1 MTKKKQSQASPR
13 KTTFRPL
20 KALLDKSYTPE
31 ELARIDEQVRQELLE
46 MDLKELRELAKVPQ
60 TTVAASLETTQGQVS
75 RIEARDDHLVSTLR
89 KYVEALG
96 GTLEVVARF
105 DDRTIRLK
113 SV

>member
-1 MTKKKQSQASPR
+1 MVMKKATPKQTTGFRAWKAVRDEVLSPEARARVDASV
-13 KTTFRPL
+13 KQT
-20 KALLDKSYTPE
+20 
-31 ELARIDEQVRQELLE
+31 LLE
-46 MDLKELRELAKVPQ
+46 MDLKQLRDLSKASQ
-60 TTVAASLETTQGQVS
+60 TDVAESLETTQSQIS

-105 DDRTIRLK
+105 DDKAVRLR